1 MATINVA
8 QFEDAFVIHF
18 VTEGQRINAYTLAST
33 LVGIADAAKAAN
45 ASINHGYDIEIV
57 VEAVGPGSFRALLRA
72 VYKES
77 GNLFSAQA
85 VSSVVLSVIASFIFQ
100 LLSPP
105 DKVKIEI
112 HADEVVV
119 EQGHDRI
126 IIPRTVYDATRIAE
140 QNGQFKR
147 AISKT
152 LEGISA
158 DDKVKGIAFV
168 PKMDSPPPDV
178 IISQET
184 IREIALT
191 EEDDPETRVVKEQC
205 DLQIVKAILERS
217 TRKWEFMW
225 RGVKISAP
233 VNDSAFHTK
242 FSDHMITIAP
252 GDGLK
257 VVLAMKQSRDPR
269 TGIYTNVAYEVVEV
283 LEHMPRLRQTT
294 FSGGAN

>member
-1 MATINVA
+1 MAAYLRQTPSFTLAVNPAYLFGVAKSPNGVQVYTGVISSPKVATINVA

-18 VTEGQRINAYTLAST
+18 VTEGERINAYTLAST

-77 GNLFSAQA
+77 GNLFSA
-85 VSSVVLSVIASFIFQ
+85 
-100 LLSPP
+100 
-105 DKVKIEI
+105 
-112 HADEVVV
+112 HGV

-126 IIPRTVYDATRIAE
+126 IIPRIVYDATRLAE
-140 QNGQFKR
+140 QNAQFKR

-152 LEGISA
+152 LEGIGA

-184 IREIALT
+184 IREIAIT
-191 EEDDPETRVVKEQC
+191 EGDDPETRVVTEQC

-242 FSDHMITIAP
+242 FSDHMIT
-252 GDGLK
+252 
-257 VVLAMKQSRDPR
+257 M
-269 TGIYTNVAYEVVEV
+269 
-283 LEHMPRLRQTT
+283 
-294 FSGGAN
+294 